1 MVNSPQNTWKVDNIK
16 PFVESILKEDKT
28 DLQQPEKTKQ
38 ALFEES
44 ATPNTPRD
52 KTFSQM
58 RLQLAN
64 IEAKFVLHRENAK
77 QTISELSQS
86 IETKDKEIVTLKN
99 TEKEKQVKQQT
110 ISDLTLKLL
119 QMEENINALN
129 KKIEE
134 KNSNLQQSAHKIQNE
149 SCAEKC
155 TWASMS
161 PPPPNTTDEYNIP
174 TSNTFDLLTDD
185 VVNQGN
191 DTNEH
196 VELTSKGN
204 KEENIEDGVQQN
216 DSTQQDLP
224 PTVQPKASSQP
235 ATNTDHQK
243 PIDAETIIIC
253 DSNGRY
259 LKPKELCPDSTTK
272 YIRSPTLSQA
282 RQKIETFNFSNPKN
296 VIIHCGTN
304 DIEQP

>member
-16 PFVESILKEDKT
+16 PFVESILKEDKI
-28 DLQQPEKTKQ
+28 DVQPLEKTKQ
-38 ALFEES
+38 AYLSEES
-44 ATPNTPRD
+44 TTPNTPRD

-64 IEAKFVLHRENAK
+64 IEAEFVLHRENTK
-77 QTISELSQS
+77 QTISELSRS

-99 TEKEKQVKQQT
+99 TEREKQQT

-129 KKIEE
+129 TKIEE
-134 KNSNLQQSAHKIQNE
+134 KNSNLQQSVHKIQNE

-161 PPPPNTTDEYNIP
+161 PPPPNTTEEYNIP

-185 VVNQGN
+185 VINQGN
-191 DTNEH
+191 DSNEH

-204 KEENIEDGVQQN
+204 KEKNIEDGVQQN

-224 PTVQPKASSQP
+224 PT
-235 ATNTDHQK
+235 
-243 PIDAETIIIC
+243 
-253 DSNGRY
+253 Y
-259 LKPKELCPDSTTK
+259 CPTKGKLTTCNK
-272 YIRSPTLSQA
+272 
-282 RQKIETFNFSNPKN
+282 
-296 VIIHCGTN
+296 H
-304 DIEQP
+304 